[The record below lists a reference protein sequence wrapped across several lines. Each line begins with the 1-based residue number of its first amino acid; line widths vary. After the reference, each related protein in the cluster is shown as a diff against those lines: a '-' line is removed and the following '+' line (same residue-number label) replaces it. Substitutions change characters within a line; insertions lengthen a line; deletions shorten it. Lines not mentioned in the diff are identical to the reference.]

1 MPFSEE
7 TLVAYVDG
15 ELDATTQAEVDRA
28 LQTDADLAR
37 RIGRHRD
44 LRARVALAHRDVLD
58 EPVPAHLTRLLD
70 PDRHERGVTPI
81 ARGSSREN
89 ARRWMP
95 ANARLAM
102 AACLVLGV
110 TLGLLLPLLLRDTP
124 AELRVAGD
132 GRLQADGALA
142 HALERAPSATGAD
155 NVRIGLT
162 FVAANGNYCRTFALE
177 GRNAT
182 HGLACREA
190 SGWQIEV
197 LERAQALSSD
207 GGYRQAGT
215 ALSPALRAV
224 VEGRMRG
231 VPLDAEQ
238 EQRALHDGW
247 RAPAK

>member
-7 TLVAYVDG
+7 TLIAYVDG
-15 ELDATTQAEVDRA
+15 ELDATTQAEVEQA

-70 PDRHERGVTPI
+70 TDNERRATPV
-81 ARGSSREN
+81 ARGSSR
-89 ARRWMP
+89 ASGLRWMP
-95 ANARLAM
+95 TNAPLAM
-102 AACLVLGV
+102 AASLVLGV
-110 TLGLLLPLLLRDTP
+110 MLGWLLPMLSRDTT
-124 AELRVAGD
+124 AEFQVARD
-132 GRLQADGALA
+132 GRLQANGALA
-142 HALERAPSATGAD
+142 HALERAPSTTGVG

-162 FVAANGNYCRTFALE
+162 FVAAQGGYCRTFALE

-182 HGLACREA
+182 NGLACRDT
-190 SGWQIEV
+190 SGWQIEA
-197 LERAQALSSD
+197 LERADATASD
-207 GGYRQAGT
+207 EGYRQAVT
-215 ALSPALRAV
+215 TLSPALRTV
-224 VEGRMRG
+224 VEARMRG

-238 EQRALHDGW
+238 EQRALHEGW